1 MKQVMNCH
9 KDNGL
14 LNMIR
19 TDPMITQR
27 KNDNAKFFRRQIAL
41 CHCFYEKD

>member
-19 TDPMITQR
+19 TDPMINMAGDT
-27 KNDNAKFFRRQIAL
+27 I
-41 CHCFYEKD
+41 FYSD